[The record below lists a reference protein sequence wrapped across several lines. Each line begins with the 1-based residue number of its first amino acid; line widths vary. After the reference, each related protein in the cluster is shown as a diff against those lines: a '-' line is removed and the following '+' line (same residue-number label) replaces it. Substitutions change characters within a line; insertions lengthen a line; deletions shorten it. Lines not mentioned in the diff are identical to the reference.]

1 MNNLVIKFRNVMVRA
16 FYGVI
21 MDDILTRRFVL
32 FFQTGCLR
40 VFFVTILKH
49 DRDDNTDGIRRK
61 CVLRR
66 G

>member
-1 MNNLVIKFRNVMVRA
+1 MARA

-32 FFQTGCLR
+32 AFRFLTRVLR
-40 VFFVTILKH
+40 TTLKH
-49 DRDDNTDGIRRK
+49 DREDNTDGIRGK